1 MDLEKVR
8 EHINSID
15 DKLTELYVKRMNL
28 CKEVGVI
35 KAQTGKAVYD
45 GKREK
50 DIVYRLSQNVP
61 NDLRLYVK
69 EDRKSVV

>member
-15 DKLTELYVKRMNL
+15 DKLTELYVERMNL

-35 KAQTGKAVYD
+35 KA
-45 GKREK
+45 
-50 DIVYRLSQNVP
+50 
-61 NDLRLYVK
+61 
-69 EDRKSVV
+69 